1 MFVLFSNFR
10 MAKGATA
17 KNITQCARHLLECKC
32 SLMPLT
38 KEGKSPFDIAQ
49 MYQNSAYESVKIFC
63 NRYEFNPLSPIE
75 VSSRD
80 DAKTMLSDLA
90 CPSVLGKIRSL
101 LKKYDNRECV
111 RNDGLFLLYNTRKTK
126 SQPNKEYGLCVHY
139 DRQEF
144 TYIISRKHKSI
155 IINPSNTAWETV
167 YNYSLITDTV
177 KDDYAQVILF
187 KTCEE
192 LIYNHIEY
200 KGILPTVLKDFVRK
214 DNGELTTMN
223 ATELLVPNNQLSML

>member
-1 MFVLFSNFR
+1 

-49 MYQNSAYESVKIFC
+49 MYQNSAYECVTMFC
-63 NRYEFNPLSPIE
+63 NRYQFNNLLPIE
-75 VSSRD
+75 VSSRS

-90 CPSVLGKIRSL
+90 CPSLWGKLRL
-101 LKKYDNRECV
+101 RLKHRNNRDCV
-111 RNDGLFLLYNTRKTK
+111 GNDGLFLLYKTRKTK
-126 SQPNKEYGLCVHY
+126 SQPNEEYGICVHY
-139 DRQEF
+139 DGQVF
-144 TYIISRKHKSI
+144 AYIISRKHKSI
-155 IINPSNTAWETV
+155 IIDPSNAAWETV
-167 YNYSLITDTV
+167 YNYSLISLAV

-192 LIYNHIEY
+192 LIYNHTKY
-200 KGILPTVLKDFVRK
+200 QGILPTVLKNFVRK
-214 DNGELTTMN
+214 DNGEFTTMN
-223 ATELLVPNNQLSML
+223 ATELLLPNNETSIP